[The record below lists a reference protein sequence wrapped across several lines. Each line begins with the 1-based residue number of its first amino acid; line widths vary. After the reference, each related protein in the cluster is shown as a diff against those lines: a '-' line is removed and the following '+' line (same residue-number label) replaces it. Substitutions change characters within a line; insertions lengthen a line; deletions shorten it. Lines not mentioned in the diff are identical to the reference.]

1 VRVIVIGVGDVGRHI
16 AETLS
21 AERHDVTVVDQDP
34 ARVETVQAELD
45 ALVIAGN
52 GASPKFLS
60 EIGAKDADLLCA
72 VTQRDEVNV
81 IAALAAHQ
89 LGARRTAARVRD
101 TDYFGPDQSF
111 SRDVLGIDF
120 VIHPERAT
128 AEDLAEAILLPGA
141 VHVEYFAGGRVGVAE
156 SIVSMRSPLVG
167 NPLQQR
173 KMVRPHGIVA
183 ILRDGRAVPADPMH
197 RPKAGDH
204 LLVAAARDDLEPSV
218 TYAAGHTGKVRD
230 VLIFGA
236 GRVGLPLARR
246 LAATGRLQATLM
258 EADGERARYVAEQL
272 RGVTVLHEEGLSKD
286 ALLAQ
291 GVDRVGAFVA
301 CTGDDRVNLLAALH
315 AKQLGADL
323 CLAVVSR
330 DEYMPLVDALGID
343 AAFSPRLVT
352 AEAILR
358 SVRGENVEA
367 MHLLWGGAEILEV
380 SVDPGSQA
388 EGRSVAAA
396 ESLAHT
402 YLVALVRGD
411 RVLMPG
417 DQVKIEGGDRVL
429 VFNTRRGV
437 ADVKRAFTA
446 A

>member
-34 ARVETVQAELD
+34 ARVEAAQAELD

-52 GASPKFLS
+52 GASPKFLK
-60 EIGAKDADLLCA
+60 EIGVKDADLLCA

-89 LGARRTAARVRD
+89 IGATRTAARVRD
-101 TDYFGPDQSF
+101 TDYFGPDESF

-128 AEDLAEAILLPGA
+128 AEDLAESIMLPGA

-173 KMVRPHGIVA
+173 RMVRPHGIVA
-183 ILRDGRAVPADPMH
+183 ILRDSRAVPADPLH

-204 LLVAAARDDLEPSV
+204 LLLAAARDDLEPSV
-218 TYAAGHTGKVRD
+218 TYAAGHIGKVRE
-230 VLIFGA
+230 VLVFGA

-246 LAATGRLQATLM
+246 LEATGRFRVTVM
-258 EADGERARYVAEQL
+258 EADAERARYVAEKL

-330 DEYMPLVDALGID
+330 
-343 AAFSPRLVT
+343 
-352 AEAILR
+352 AILR

-380 SVDPGSQA
+380 SVDHGSQA
-388 EGRSVAAA
+388 DGRDVSAA

-402 YLVALVRGD
+402 HLVALVRGD

-417 DQVKIEGGDRVL
+417 DGVRVQGGDRVL

-437 ADVKRAFTA
+437 ADVKRAFA
-446 A
+446 AA